1 MKRPGLILAAILIV
15 AAGFTSY
22 RLFARNN
29 AVLAEN
35 THNHHSTSA
44 KPAAE
49 DPLSNATVSFGAW
62 KTNPPFDRMTQPAT
76 PPTNEHV
83 VVPQIAKIKA
93 GGAVNFIISGLHQVI
108 VYDDGTQPG
117 DIDTSNLV
125 PPIAGPPPLP
135 PLINDP
141 NGRIYRGPDPR
152 IAPLF
157 PNFLD
162 RVEVVHFGEP
172 GTYLVICGVL
182 PHFTTGMFGFVKVLP

>member
-1 MKRPGLILAAILIV
+1 MKRPGLILAAILV
-15 AAGFTSY
+15 VGGGLTSY

-29 AVLAEN
+29 AVRAEDV
-35 THNHHSTSA
+35 HHHTSSA
-44 KPAAE
+44 NPSAALN

-62 KTNPPFDRMTQPAT
+62 KTNPPFDRMNQPPSPA
-76 PPTNEHV
+76 TNEHV

-117 DIDTSNLV
+117 DIDAGNVL
-125 PPIAGPPPLP
+125 PGLPGPPPLP

-152 IAPLF
+152 LLF
-157 PNFLD
+157 PTVLD
-162 RVEVVHFGEP
+162 RVEVVQFAEP
-172 GTYLVICGVL
+172 GTYLVICGVQ
-182 PHFTTGMFGFVKVLP
+182 PHFVAGMYGFVKVVP